1 MSARHYARLV
11 PATPLPSARCDGS
24 VPRLPGLASPRRGAD
39 RGARPG
45 PARPLLVPAPR
56 SRRSRFQLPG
66 GGAAPA
72 VLRGAEN
79 ACSVQSAAPAVRSP
93 RLTPRFGAPACAP
106 RPCASSCPPRTPAA
120 AVGRRP
126 DAPRTARPPPRAHA
140 APSPRLPPESRLRF
154 SRPSAPSGPR
164 EASPRVVATARPGPV
179 GRALPWNR
187 AAEASGA
194 RLAVIRPLTCRTPK
208 RAGWRRAFR
217 SRGEAAREGPDAA
230 VAREEWG
237 AGHVRLRSR
246 NDRPSG

>member
-45 PARPLLVPAPR
+45 PARPLLVPASR

-93 RLTPRFGAPACAP
+93 RLTPRFGAPAALRLVVSPADPRGGRGAP
-106 RPCASSCPPRTPAA
+106 S
-120 AVGRRP
+120 RRP
-126 DAPRTARPPPRAHA
+126 ENRAPPSSPRARRALPAPPPRVAVALHA
-140 APSPRLPPESRLRF
+140 TVCAVRPSGSLATRRRHCAPGAGGARAALESRR
-154 SRPSAPSGPR
+154 RG
-164 EASPRVVATARPGPV
+164 V
-179 GRALPWNR
+179 GRAPRGHSPTNLQNPETRRLETRVPITRGSSSGGAGRRGGSGRVGRGAR
-187 AAEASGA
+187 AASQQ
-194 RLAVIRPLTCRTPK
+194 K
-208 RAGWRRAFR
+208 
-217 SRGEAAREGPDAA
+217 
-230 VAREEWG
+230 
-237 AGHVRLRSR
+237 
-246 NDRPSG
+246 

>member
-1 MSARHYARLV
+1 MNNSHVNSLTLTCRRVITQGSCLQRRCPPLAATAPYRAFPGSRALGAV
-11 PATPLPSARCDGS
+11 RPAA
-24 VPRLPGLASPRRGAD
+24 PGLARRV
-39 RGARPG
+39 RFSF
-45 PARPLLVPAPR
+45 PLLVPAPR

-126 DAPRTARPPPRAHA
+126 DAPRTARRPPPRAHA

-154 SRPSAPSGPR
+154 TRPSAPSSPR

-230 VAREEWG
+230 VAR
-237 AGHVRLRSR
+237 
-246 NDRPSG
+246 

>member
-45 PARPLLVPAPR
+45 PARPLLVPASR

-106 RPCASSCPPRTPAA
+106 RPCASSCPLRTPAA

-126 DAPRTARPPPRAHA
+126 DAPRTARRPPPRARRALPAPPPGVAVALHA
-140 APSPRLPPESRLRF
+140 TVCTVRPSGSLATRRRHCAPGAGGARAALESRR
-154 SRPSAPSGPR
+154 RG
-164 EASPRVVATARPGPV
+164 V
-179 GRALPWNR
+179 GRAPRGHSPTNLQNPETRRLETRVPITRGSSSGGAGRRGGSGRVGRGAR
-187 AAEASGA
+187 AASQQ
-194 RLAVIRPLTCRTPK
+194 K
-208 RAGWRRAFR
+208 
-217 SRGEAAREGPDAA
+217 
-230 VAREEWG
+230 
-237 AGHVRLRSR
+237 
-246 NDRPSG
+246 